1 MGTLILLRSAFAG
14 GIALHWSVASQTS
27 TVLGEKNMYMCM
39 RTAMNAN
46 EKIPTVGILS
56 ERFAELPFPIFDIM
70 KLIRD
75 FCSAGSR

>member
-1 MGTLILLRSAFAG
+1 
-14 GIALHWSVASQTS
+14 
-27 TVLGEKNMYMCM
+27 M
-39 RTAMNAN
+39 RAVMNAN

-56 ERFAELPFPIFDIM
+56 ERSAELPFSIFDIM